1 MERDLYASV
10 RRGSTHRRD
19 WRMWAALCLVLALA
33 VTTLVPILWSA
44 HYQLRYRDLL
54 IKLSRSTSY
63 AYQEDSLTVERDGE
77 TRSASGNCGYQIYT
91 RVAGI
96 TPGRWR
102 KPPEEDPAVRLRY
115 GDGSTL
121 ELWEVSLKNGSSHGL
136 FLWYTDSQGKGDG
149 YDSKLLHLS
158 GVEQILNWDA
168 KLGQPAAP

>member
-1 MERDLYASV
+1 M
-10 RRGSTHRRD
+10 
-19 WRMWAALCLVLALA
+19 
-33 VTTLVPILWSA
+33 
-44 HYQLRYRDLL
+44 
-54 IKLSRSTSY
+54 
-63 AYQEDSLTVERDGE
+63 ERDGE
-77 TRSASGNCGYQIYT
+77 TRSASGDCGYQIYT
-91 RVAGI
+91 LVAGI

-102 KPPEEDPAVRLRY
+102 KPPEEDPAVRLCY

-136 FLWYTDSQGKGDG
+136 FLWYTDPQGKSDG